1 MNNLSQKMGMV
12 KPQRTRWKSGDVC
25 FMGMYAV
32 PNMSVSFVSYP
43 KDVMDHRLKPAYVH
57 EGAKPFDRRY
67 LEHRACLKNT
77 VSTTIAPL
85 PYMTSFLVANGIVTI
100 SRASLM
106 EWDRSIHHAELRL
119 FQKKETFDSTTATH
133 LIVVAP
139 SVSLIEWDR

>member
-67 LEHRACLKNT
+67 LLPR
-77 VSTTIAPL
+77 VSRLPEKHGQYNHCTTTL
-85 PYMTSFLVANGIVTI
+85 HDKFS
-100 SRASLM
+100 SS
-106 EWDRSIHHAELRL
+106 
-119 FQKKETFDSTTATH
+119 
-133 LIVVAP
+133 
-139 SVSLIEWDR
+139 